1 MWYVGALLGGYVFKG
16 LLALVDDVSMMAR
29 ATASSLDDVAALTVK
44 AGSKAAGIVV
54 DDAAVTPGY
63 VVGLSA
69 DRELPVIWK
78 ICVGSLRN
86 KLLILLPAALALSY
100 FASWAIMPLL
110 ICGGLFLCFEGAE
123 KVMEKLWPRA
133 VGADGDADTG
143 SSEAVDA
150 VALEQARVR
159 GAITTDFILS
169 AEIMAITLTTVAEE
183 TTSFVMQ
190 AVVLTSVALAI
201 TVVVYGSVALIV
213 KADEAGLWLARTGR
227 GFQRTLGR
235 AIVRGVPRFMTMLGI
250 LGTAAMLWVGGDIVI
265 HGAAELGASAPEQ
278 AIYGVAASA
287 ADAVP
292 ALADFVKWLVKAA
305 IAGVVGLVA
314 GGLVVLAK
322 KALAPFVQHVRSR
335 RASSS
340 P

>member
-1 MWYVGALLGGYVFKG
+1 MFKG
-16 LLALVDDVSMMAR
+16 LLALLDDVSVMAR

-63 VVGLSA
+63 VVGLNA

-123 KVMEKLWPRA
+123 KVLEKLWPRA
-133 VGADGDADTG
+133 VGAGDAQKG
-143 SSEAVDA
+143 SDEAVDP
-150 VALEQARVR
+150 VSLEKARVR

-190 AVVLTSVALAI
+190 AAVLTSVGLAI

-213 KADEAGLWLARTGR
+213 KADEAGLWLARR
-227 GFQRTLGR
+227 GSGFKRMLGR
-235 AIVRGVPRFMTMLGI
+235 AIVRGVPRFMTMLGVV
-250 LGTAAMLWVGGDIVI
+250 GTAAMLWVGGDIVI
-265 HGAAELGASAPEQ
+265 HGAAVLGVSAPEQ
-278 AIYGVAASA
+278 AIYAVAAAA
-287 ADAVP
+287 ADALP
-292 ALADFVKWLVKAA
+292 TLAGLVKWLVKAA
-305 IAGVVGLVA
+305 IAGVLGLVA

-322 KALAPFVQHVRSR
+322 KALAPVVQRVWSR
-335 RASSS
+335 RASGRVAR
-340 P
+340 

>member
-1 MWYVGALLGGYVFKG
+1 VFKG

-29 ATASSLDDVAALTVK
+29 ATAASLDDVAALTVK

-54 DDAAVTPGY
+54 DDAAVTPGD

-78 ICVGSLRN
+78 ISVGSLRN

-123 KVMEKLWPRA
+123 KVLEKLWPRA
-133 VGADGDADTG
+133 VGADGDAEAG
-143 SSEAVDA
+143 SREAVDP
-150 VALEQARVR
+150 VALEKARVR

-183 TTSFVMQ
+183 TPSFVMQ
-190 AVVLTSVALAI
+190 AAVLTSVALAI

-227 GFQRTLGR
+227 GFKRTLGR
-235 AIVRGVPRFMTMLGI
+235 AIVRGVPRFI
-250 LGTAAMLWVGGDIVI
+250 VGTAAMLWVGGDIVV

-314 GGLVVLAK
+314 GGLVVLAR
-322 KALAPFVQHVRSR
+322 KALAPYVQRVRAR
-335 RASSS
+335 RG
-340 P
+340 

>member
-1 MWYVGALLGGYVFKG
+1 VFKG

-29 ATASSLDDVAALTVK
+29 ATASSLDDVAALTMK

-133 VGADGDADTG
+133 VGADGDAEAG
-143 SSEAVDA
+143 SREAVDP
-150 VALEQARVR
+150 VALEKARVR

-190 AVVLTSVALAI
+190 AAVLTSVALAI

-227 GFQRTLGR
+227 GFKRTLGR
-235 AIVRGVPRFMTMLGI
+235 AIVRGVPRLMTMLGI
-250 LGTAAMLWVGGDIVI
+250 VGTAAMLWVGGDIVI

-322 KALAPFVQHVRSR
+322 KALASFVSRVRAR
-335 RASSS
+335 RATSS

>member
-1 MWYVGALLGGYVFKG
+1 MFKG